1 VSQVRSKAF
10 YLLFVPIIFLFFD
23 LASGSVD
30 GDTIRWWSIN
40 AGGNVYD
47 SSTNYKLCGSVG
59 QFAAG
64 KDSITGTTVAF
75 CYSGFWNP
83 WVRKMTPVEWED
95 QSHVQLPRE
104 FDLRQNY
111 PNPFNPNTVIEYAL
125 PKSAHV
131 TIEIYNLLGQK
142 VNVLVDEDQKV
153 GRYRV
158 DWDGKDK
165 KGEELASGIYF
176 YRIQAGDFV
185 KCKKMIMLK

>member
-1 VSQVRSKAF
+1 MRSKAF
-10 YLLFVPIIFLFFD
+10 YFLFIPIIFLFFNFA
-23 LASGSVD
+23 LGSGEK
-30 GDTIRWWSIN
+30 IPWSSAN
-40 AGGNVYD
+40 GGGIVYD
-47 SSTNYKLCGSVG
+47 SSTHYKLCGSVG

-64 KDSITGTTVAF
+64 KDSNTGPVTAPF

-83 WVRKMTPVEWED
+83 WVRMTTPVEWEEVG
-95 QSHVQLPRE
+95 QTELPKE

-142 VNVLVDEDQKV
+142 VNVLMDEDQKV
-153 GRYRV
+153 GFYRV

-165 KGEELASGIYF
+165 GGGELASGIYF

>member
-1 VSQVRSKAF
+1 MRSKTF
-10 YLLFVPIIFLFFD
+10 YLLFVPFTFLFFNFA
-23 LASGSVD
+23 LGSGEK
-30 GDTIRWWSIN
+30 IPWWSIN

-47 SSTNYKLCGSVG
+47 SSTNYKLCGSTAQSV
-59 QFAAG
+59 AG
-64 KDSITGTTVAF
+64 KDSSTGTVPF

-83 WVRKMTPVEWED
+83 WVKKTTPVEWED
-95 QSHVQLPRE
+95 VDQAELPRE

-111 PNPFNPNTVIEYAL
+111 PNPFNPNTMIEYAL

-142 VNVLVDEDQKV
+142 VDVLIDEDQKV

-158 DWDGKDK
+158 DWDGRDRNGK
-165 KGEELASGIYF
+165 ELASGIYF

>member
-1 VSQVRSKAF
+1 MRSKTF
-10 YLLFVPIIFLFFD
+10 YLLFVPFIFLFFNFA
-23 LASGSVD
+23 LGSGEK
-30 GDTIRWWSIN
+30 IPWWSIN

-47 SSTNYKLCGSVG
+47 SSTNYKLCGSTAQSV
-59 QFAAG
+59 AG
-64 KDSITGTTVAF
+64 KDTIPGTVPF

-83 WVRKMTPVEWED
+83 WVKKMTPVEWEEVD
-95 QSHVQLPRE
+95 QAEIPKE
-104 FDLRQNY
+104 FELRQNY

-142 VNVLVDEDQKV
+142 INVLVDEDQKV
-153 GRYRV
+153 GFYRLG
-158 DWDGKDK
+158 WDGKDK
-165 KGEELASGIYF
+165 DGGELASGIYF

>member
-1 VSQVRSKAF
+1 VRSKAF
-10 YLLFVPIIFLFFD
+10 YLLFVPIIFLVFN
-23 LASGSVD
+23 LASGS
-30 GDTIRWWSIN
+30 GEKIPWWSVN
-40 AGGNVYD
+40 GGGIVYD
-47 SSTNYKLCGSVG
+47 SSTNYKLCGSVA
-59 QFAAG
+59 QSVAG
-64 KDSITGTTVAF
+64 TDSSTGTAVF

-95 QSHVQLPRE
+95 VGQAELPTE
-104 FDLRQNY
+104 FELRQNY
-111 PNPFNPNTVIEYAL
+111 PNPFNPQTLIEYAL

-142 VNVLVDEDQKV
+142 VNILMDQDQKA
-153 GRYRV
+153 GFYRV

>member
-1 VSQVRSKAF
+1 MRSKRF
-10 YLLFVPIIFLFFD
+10 YLQFVPIILLLFSSA
-23 LASGSVD
+23 LGSGEK
-30 GDTIRWWSIN
+30 IPWWSIN
-40 AGGNVYD
+40 GGGNIYS
-47 SSTNYKLCGSVG
+47 SSTTYKLCGS
-59 QFAAG
+59 AAQ
-64 KDSITGTTVAF
+64 SVTHSYA
-75 CYSGFWNP
+75 GFWNP
-83 WVRKMTPVEWED
+83 WVVQMTPVEWEEVD
-95 QSHVQLPRE
+95 HAQLPKE

-142 VNVLVDEDQKV
+142 VNVLVDENQKV
-153 GRYRV
+153 GFYRV

-165 KGEELASGIYF
+165 KGEELGSGIYF

>member
-1 VSQVRSKAF
+1 VKVKTF
-10 YLLFVPIIFLFFD
+10 HLLFIPIIFLLFTSA
-23 LASGSVD
+23 LGSGEK
-30 GDTIRWWSIN
+30 IPWWSIN
-40 AGGNVYD
+40 GGGNIYS
-47 SSTNYKLCGSVG
+47 SSTNYKLCGSVT
-59 QFAAG
+59 QSAAG
-64 KDSITGTTVAF
+64 KSAGASN
-75 CYSGFWNP
+75 YSYAGFWNP
-83 WVRKMTPVEWED
+83 WVVQMTPVEWEEGD
-95 QSHVQLPRE
+95 HAQLPKE

-111 PNPFNPNTVIEYAL
+111 PNPFNPGTVIEYAL

-142 VNVLVDEDQKV
+142 VNVLVDKNQKV

-176 YRIQAGDFV
+176 YRIQAEDFV

>member
-1 VSQVRSKAF
+1 MRTKAF
-10 YLLFVPIIFLFFD
+10 YLLFVPIIFLFFN
-23 LASGSVD
+23 LASGS
-30 GDTIRWWSIN
+30 GEKIPWLSAN
-40 AGGNVYD
+40 AGGNIYS
-47 SSTNYKLCGSVG
+47 SSTNYQLCGSVG
-59 QFAAG
+59 QFVAG
-64 KDSITGTTVAF
+64 KDSSAGTVPF

-83 WVRKMTPVEWED
+83 WVRETTPVEWED
-95 QSHVQLPRE
+95 ESHVQLPTE

-111 PNPFNPNTVIEYAL
+111 PNPFNPETMIEYAL

-131 TIEIYNLLGQK
+131 TLEVYNLLGQK
-142 VNVLVDEDQKV
+142 VNILVDEDQKV

-165 KGEELASGIYF
+165 DGGELASGIYF

>member
-1 VSQVRSKAF
+1 VRSKAF
-10 YLLFVPIIFLFFD
+10 YFLFIPIIFLFFNFA
-23 LASGSVD
+23 LGSGEK
-30 GDTIRWWSIN
+30 IPWSSAN
-40 AGGNVYD
+40 GGGIVYD
-47 SSTNYKLCGSVG
+47 SSTHYKLCGSVG

-64 KDSITGTTVAF
+64 KDSNTGPVTAPF

-83 WVRKMTPVEWED
+83 WVRMTTPVEWEEVG
-95 QSHVQLPRE
+95 QTELPKE

-142 VNVLVDEDQKV
+142 VNVLMDEDQKV
-153 GRYRV
+153 GFYRV

-165 KGEELASGIYF
+165 DGGELASGIYF

>member
-1 VSQVRSKAF
+1 MRSKAF
-10 YLLFVPIIFLFFD
+10 YLVFVPIIFLFFNFA
-23 LASGSVD
+23 LGSGEK
-30 GDTIRWWSIN
+30 IPWWSIN

-47 SSTNYKLCGSVG
+47 SSTNYKLCGSVA
-59 QFAAG
+59 QSVTG
-64 KDSITGTTVAF
+64 KDSSTTYRSYA
-75 CYSGFWNP
+75 GFWNP
-83 WVRKMTPVEWED
+83 WVVEMTPVEWEEVG
-95 QSHVQLPRE
+95 QAEIPKE

-111 PNPFNPNTVIEYAL
+111 PNPFNPATVIEYAL

-142 VNVLVDEDQKV
+142 VNVLVDEEQKV

-165 KGEELASGIYF
+165 DGGELASGIYF